1 MLQQPVM
8 HDFVVS
14 HQWALTTV
22 SPLRRGVVSAIASG
36 DFLTSLFQS
45 LWCAALRPAVR
56 PSSMYC
62 GPLCC
67 ALMPLHSGATAWPPV
82 TMVWRPSQWWVSLTI
97 RCLVALLD
105 LLPPVQGFLIY
116 RLATWSLCEA
126 HPFTCGHAHVLV
138 WLVDQSTCGL
148 VP

>member
-1 MLQQPVM
+1 
-8 HDFVVS
+8 
-14 HQWALTTV
+14 
-22 SPLRRGVVSAIASG
+22 
-36 DFLTSLFQS
+36 
-45 LWCAALRPAVR
+45 
-56 PSSMYC
+56 MYY
-62 GPLCC
+62 GPLCR

-82 TMVWRPSQWWVSLTI
+82 IMVWRPLPVVGISLTI

-126 HPFTCGHAHVLV
+126 HPFTRGHAHVLV